1 MKSNIKE
8 ILPCNTGAFGVRDV
22 IAWFFL
28 PPPKGYFYMLHIL
41 RR

>member
-8 ILPCNTGAFGVRDV
+8 ILPNNTGAFGVRDV
-22 IAWFFL
+22 IAWFF

-41 RR
+41 RH